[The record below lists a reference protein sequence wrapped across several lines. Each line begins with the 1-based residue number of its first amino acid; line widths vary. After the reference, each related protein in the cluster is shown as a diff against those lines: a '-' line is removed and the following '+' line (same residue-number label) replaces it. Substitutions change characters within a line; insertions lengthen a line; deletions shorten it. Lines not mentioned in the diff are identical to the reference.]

1 MAGPFISSRAAQP
14 LDLLEQ
20 GVTGNGWEG
29 LDDLFRPH
37 LKDAPLQPSDAV
49 AKSLWLMWQL
59 GGESRQ
65 VLEWLMD
72 ITLRMPYRATGR
84 TIEETALLAA
94 SRQGINGVGEAVL
107 AALAHGRGLMEKSET
122 RNGAA
127 S

>member
-1 MAGPFISSRAAQP
+1 MSGPFIPSRAAQP

-20 GVTGNGWEG
+20 GVAGGGWEG
-29 LDDLFRPH
+29 LEEIFRPH
-37 LKDAPLQPSDAV
+37 LKGAPLQPSEAV
-49 AKSLWLMWQL
+49 AKSLWLMWHL

-84 TIEETALLAA
+84 SIEETALLAA

-107 AALAHGRGLMEKSET
+107 AALAHGRSLMEKSET
-122 RNGAA
+122 QNGAGQ
-127 S
+127 

>member
-1 MAGPFISSRAAQP
+1 MSGPFIPGRVAQP
-14 LDLLEQ
+14 LDLLEH
-20 GVTGNGWEG
+20 GVAGDGWEG
-29 LDDLFRPH
+29 LDALFRPH

-49 AKSLWLMWQL
+49 AKSIYLLWKH

-84 TIEETALLAA
+84 TLEETALMAA
-94 SRQGINGVGEAVL
+94 NRQGINGVGEALL
-107 AALAHGRGLMEKSET
+107 AALAHGRALLEKPET
-122 RNGAA
+122 QNGAG

>member
-1 MAGPFISSRAAQP
+1 MTGPFIPSRVAQP
-14 LDLLEQ
+14 LDILEQ

-29 LDDLFRPH
+29 LEEIFRPH
-37 LKDAPLQPSDAV
+37 IKEAPLQPSDAV
-49 AKSLWLMWQL
+49 AKSIWMLWQY

-84 TIEETALLAA
+84 TIEETALMAA
-94 SRQGINGVGEAVL
+94 NRQGINGVGEAVL
-107 AALAHGRGLMEKSET
+107 AALAHGRSLMEKSET
-122 RNGAA
+122 QNGAG